1 MVYRIAPN
9 FIPRRVGLVF
19 DCGRTMVSDFIAR
32 FTVAQPDVA
41 GTVLGPEDRRL

>member
-1 MVYRIAPN
+1 M
-9 FIPRRVGLVF
+9 VF

-41 GTVLGPEDRRL
+41 GTVVEAEDP